1 MLCASLLLVVPLGLL
16 QDAPPA
22 PTPVPSAL
30 ERVAFLGASLT
41 DGFGLSSELDA
52 PMKLAGIFTL
62 ALQGSSAL
70 TVHDLGDSNFFSD
83 PTGVGRRAQERA
95 RALEPTLVVAA
106 DFLFWFAYGYLDG
119 CDPRGGRLQTG
130 LDLLAGFECPVV
142 VGDLPD
148 MSPALKGRSPMT
160 GGRPL
165 LAREQIP
172 ADRCLAAL
180 NARITAWAEARPNV
194 HVFPLSRFAEAVH
207 QEGVL
212 EVRGNRYDEERK
224 RTLMQED
231 LLHPTASG
239 AVAAVVSILDTLAS
253 ADVLDDEQVLWDAAA
268 LEKAVWEATAEEREE
283 KARRAAKREER
294 RKRREEKKR
303 ETPTPEVGDGEGG
316 EDRQL
321 EERGEDAARAG
332 AADQRRGAA

>member
-1 MLCASLLLVVPLGLL
+1 MLSACLLLVVPVVLL

-22 PTPVPSAL
+22 PTPVPSPL
-30 ERVAFLGASLT
+30 ERVAFVGASLT
-41 DGFGLSSELDA
+41 DGFGLSSELDG

-62 ALQGSSAL
+62 ALKESPTL
-70 TVHDLGDSNFFSD
+70 TVHDLGDSSFFSD
-83 PTGVGRRAQERA
+83 PSGAGRRAQERA

-119 CDPRGGRLQTG
+119 CDPRGGRLQIG

-148 MSPALKGRSPMT
+148 MTPALKGRSPMT

-180 NARITAWAEARPNV
+180 NARIAAWAEARPNV
-194 HVFPLSRFAEAVH
+194 HVFPLARFAAAVRE
-207 QEGVL
+207 EGVL
-212 EVRGNRYDEERK
+212 ELRGNRYDEERK

-231 LLHPTASG
+231 LLHPTTRG
-239 AVAAVVSILDTLAS
+239 AIAAVVSLLDTLAS
-253 ADVLDDEQVLWDAAA
+253 ADVVDEGLILWDAEA
-268 LEKAVWEATAEEREE
+268 LEKAVWEATAEDREE

-294 RKRREEKKR
+294 LKRREEKKR
-303 ETPTPEVGDGEGG
+303 ETPAPEDDEEGG
-316 EDRQL
+316 GRLDSGSASPTQ
-321 EERGEDAARAG
+321 AG
-332 AADQRRGAA
+332 AAVPPRGAA